1 MPERVTREERKI
13 SMAIQK
19 ARDAKEILYHS
30 LMDNN
35 RSPMDDES
43 EHVKLKRPKAENY
56 TYKGESN
63 DGPTT
68 LHAYAGEITKMFS
81 FMKSMGDFTWGNKI
95 VNTDK
100 HADYLLNELQ
110 EFIMGDEKSQRIFLR
125 NLHQAADDYKRTLQ
139 KAVRESDYRTNP
151 MLDDE
156 ARRTLIMMIDETE
169 SAMEVLRAEVEGMK
183 EKGAKLNDLDNVKSL
198 LATLGVK
205 ASKLE
210 QRLQKIPEQTAYYNS
225 EASDTTLDDNF

>member
-43 EHVKLKRPKAENY
+43 EHVKLKRPKAEND
-56 TYKGESN
+56 TTKFESN

-68 LHAYAGEITKMFS
+68 LHAYAGE
-81 FMKSMGDFTWGNKI
+81 MKK
-95 VNTDK
+95 
-100 HADYLLNELQ
+100 ALL
-110 EFIMGDEKSQRIFLR
+110 II
-125 NLHQAADDYKRTLQ
+125 
-139 KAVRESDYRTNP
+139 KAVRESDYQTNP

-169 SAMEVLRAEVEGMK
+169 SAMEALRAEVEGMK
-183 EKGAKLNDLDNVKSL
+183 EKGAKINDVENVKSL
-198 LATLGVK
+198 LSTLGVK
-205 ASKLE
+205 ATKLE
-210 QRLQKIPEQTAYYNS
+210 QKLQKIPEQTAYYSS
-225 EASDTTLDDNF
+225 EASNTTLDDNF